1 MTKETKVIEFPKNKV
16 VRELPEEI
24 HIARQAKADQ
34 KFADSVV
41 DELAGFLL
49 TELDNYN
56 IEVENKAFA
65 KDFVLVVD
73 SLRATVYRSLGLDH
87 HLHMFID
94 DNVKLLEGNIE
105 GLSKEQ
111 IADQIAKMIEEISK
125 EKVDTEEEE

>member
-1 MTKETKVIEFPKNKV
+1 MTDKVIEFPKNKV

-24 HIARQAKADQ
+24 HQARAKKADK

-49 TELDNYN
+49 TELDNYD

-73 SLRATVYRSLGLDH
+73 SLRATIYRSLGLDH

-105 GLSKEQ
+105 GLTQEQ
-111 IADQIAKMIEEISK
+111 IADQIAKMIEEIAK
-125 EKVDTEEEE
+125 EKVDSEEE

>member
-1 MTKETKVIEFPKNKV
+1 MTDKVIEFPKSKV

-41 DELAGFLL
+41 DELSGFML

-56 IEVENKAFA
+56 IEVTDKVFA

-73 SLRATVYRSLGLDH
+73 ALRAAVYRSLGLDH
-87 HLHMFID
+87 HLHIFID
-94 DNVKLLEGNIE
+94 DNVKLIDGAGE
-105 GLSKEQ
+105 LSKEELTDR
-111 IADQIAKMIEEISK
+111 IVEMIEQMSK
-125 EKVDTEEEE
+125 EKVDSEEEE

>member
-1 MTKETKVIEFPKNKV
+1 

-24 HIARQAKADQ
+24 HQARAKKADQ

-49 TELDNYN
+49 TELDNYD

-73 SLRATVYRSLGLDH
+73 SLRATIYRSLGLDH

-111 IADQIAKMIEEISK
+111 IADQIAKMIEEIAK
-125 EKVDTEEEE
+125 EKVDAEEE

>member
-1 MTKETKVIEFPKNKV
+1 MTDKVIEFPKNKV

-24 HIARQAKADQ
+24 HQARAKKADQ

-49 TELDNYN
+49 TELDNYD

-73 SLRATVYRSLGLDH
+73 SLRATIYRSLGLDH

-105 GLSKEQ
+105 GLTKEQ
-111 IADQIAKMIEEISK
+111 IADQIAKMIEDIAK
-125 EKVDTEEEE
+125 EKVDTEEE

>member
-1 MTKETKVIEFPKNKV
+1 MLF
-16 VRELPEEI
+16 RS
-24 HIARQAKADQ
+24 

-56 IEVENKAFA
+56 LSVDNKLFA

-73 SLRATVYRSLGLDH
+73 ALRASVYRSLGLEH

-105 GLSKEQ
+105 GLSKEE
-111 IADQIAKMIEEISK
+111 IADQIAKMIEDIAK
-125 EKVDTEEEE
+125 EKVDSEEEE